1 MNGMS
6 YTPEMIKFLEDNA
19 LKHNSEILGG
29 LFNKR
34 FNTNIEP
41 QSLRRAMKLRN
52 IEYIKGHKLYETKN
66 LSYKRA
72 IKPLGHEWFEKRKGT
87 TYIKIS
93 NEGSRQDRWKP
104 KHYFLWKKTHGSI
117 PKNHR
122 VIFLDNNIFNFE
134 LDNLELV
141 SPIEF
146 ILLRKYGFHSNNK
159 EVTKAGLAIVRHRL
173 ATLRAMTKGMSE
185 EEKLK
190 AMKKL
195 SQKEWRQKK

>member
-1 MNGMS
+1 MNGMY
-6 YTPEMIKFLEDNA
+6 YTPEMINFLKDNS
-19 LKHNSEILGG
+19 LKYNSEILTD
-29 LFNKR
+29 LVNKN
-34 FNTNIEP
+34 FNTNIIA

-52 IEYIKGHKLYETKN
+52 IEYIKGHKLYEAKN

-72 IKPLGHEWFEKRKGT
+72 IKPLGYEWFNKEKGT

-93 NEGSRQDRWKP
+93 NEGSRHDRWKP
-104 KHYFLWKKTHGSI
+104 KHYFLWEKIHGSI

-141 SPIEF
+141 KPMEF

-159 EVTKAGLAIVRHRL
+159 EVTKAGLVIIRHRL
-173 ATLRAMTKGMSE
+173 KIINVMTRGMSE
-185 EEKLK
+185 KEKSNSLN
-190 AMKKL
+190 KL
-195 SQKEWRQKK
+195 YKRKRR